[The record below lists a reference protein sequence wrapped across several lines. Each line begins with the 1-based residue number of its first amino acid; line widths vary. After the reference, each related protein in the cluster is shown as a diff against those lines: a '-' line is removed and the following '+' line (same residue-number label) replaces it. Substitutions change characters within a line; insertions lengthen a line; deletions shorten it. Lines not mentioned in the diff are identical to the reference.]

1 MPKIKLPFATAD
13 AIPAELKAFASADN
27 TVEMWVGDRVAEE
40 TNPQLEAAR
49 NTILGEKKTL
59 QERYDGLTS
68 STAELA
74 REVQELRTKV
84 ATGTSVT
91 PEELALVGA
100 VKAVLPAIKP
110 EDLKRELSEIPN
122 LRSFKSG
129 VEQRDANKQ
138 LFSSSGFK
146 NEAVFLDLL
155 SSKEKNPNLE
165 GTAIV
170 KETVDGKEIAKAV
183 AKVKKDGGTIEQV
196 SLADYVAQNPALQP
210 YVPLLNVDPG
220 TQTQLQPPP
229 AQPWIMQ
236 PPTLPGQAPGTT
248 PGDDLGNYIA
258 KMNASANAKTNALL
272 PPTQPATGP
281 AEGSQPGLHVN
292 QN

>member
-49 NTILGEKKTL
+49 NTILGEKKSL

-155 SSKEKNPNLE
+155 SSKEKTRTSKAPRSSKRPST
-165 GTAIV
+165 GKRSRKRSPRSRRTA
-170 KETVDGKEIAKAV
+170 EPSNRSPWPTMWPRTRRYSRMSRFSTSTREHR
-183 AKVKKDGGTIEQV
+183 
-196 SLADYVAQNPALQP
+196 
-210 YVPLLNVDPG
+210 LNCSRHRRSRG
-220 TQTQLQPPP
+220 
-229 AQPWIMQ
+229 
-236 PPTLPGQAPGTT
+236 
-248 PGDDLGNYIA
+248 
-258 KMNASANAKTNALL
+258 
-272 PPTQPATGP
+272 
-281 AEGSQPGLHVN
+281 
-292 QN
+292 